1 MLSLQKPANA
11 CERTLGYSFAQAVLK
26 LPSDARPRRCVTGLT
41 TSSKSWAD
49 RGRLPLL
56 YINVVG
62 LMPAAPYHRIAIA
75 GSKFFDIP
83 PRSFFFRHAPVAD
96 IHSKTKEVLGH
107 QGIGRNMVLD
117 STLACSYNYVFIL
130 EVVSMIISMGY

>member
-1 MLSLQKPANA
+1 MQQQDL
-11 CERTLGYSFAQAVLK
+11 
-26 LPSDARPRRCVTGLT
+26 
-41 TSSKSWAD
+41 
-49 RGRLPLL
+49 
-56 YINVVG
+56 I
-62 LMPAAPYHRIAIA
+62 
-75 GSKFFDIP
+75 
-83 PRSFFFRHAPVAD
+83 FFFRHAPVAD